1 MVACAFVG
9 SIPFVSAPRRARAPP
24 PPAWRQL
31 RADVQDDAPRVSRAA
46 FLRTASWALAATALR
61 AAAGERP
68 VQAAPLILNPFA
80 KKKQAPEARQE
91 KSSAAPKE
99 KSSKSK
105 SEKRSPLSEQEA
117 RDIDKLMQKIESK
130 ENTAKA
136 PE

>member
-1 MVACAFVG
+1 MIACAFVG
-9 SIPFVSAPRRARAPP
+9 SYPFVSAPRRARARP

-31 RADVQDDAPRVSRAA
+31 CADVQDDAPRVSRAA
-46 FLRTASWALAATALR
+46 FLRTASWALAATALK
-61 AAAGERP
+61 AAAGGRP
-68 VQAAPLILNPFA
+68 VPAAPLILNPFA
-80 KKKQAPEARQE
+80 KKQASEAKQE